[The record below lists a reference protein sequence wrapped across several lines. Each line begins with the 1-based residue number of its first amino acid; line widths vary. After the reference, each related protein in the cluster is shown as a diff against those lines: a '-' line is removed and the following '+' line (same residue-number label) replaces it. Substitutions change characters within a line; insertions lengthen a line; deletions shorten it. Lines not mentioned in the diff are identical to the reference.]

1 MFRIVAAT
9 RSDRP
14 TFLAESLLGRSLE
27 RVVNRES
34 VELSVYFENTLGLPE
49 LYNASLDQADDEDV
63 LIFVHDDVWIDDWF
77 LPERL
82 QQGLER
88 FAVVGVAGN
97 RRRVPKQPGWWT
109 TDTSTQL
116 NDYDL
121 ANLSGSIAHFDGPV
135 ARVIYWG
142 EVPSPV
148 KLLDGVFLAARAG
161 TLRQAGVRF
170 DPRFKFHYYDMDFC
184 RQCEQAGLTMGTW
197 PIALTHGSGG
207 QLTDQWRAVYLEY
220 LEKWR
225 E

>member
-9 RSDRP
+9 RSDRA
-14 TFLAESLLGRSLE
+14 TFLAESLLGRSIE
-27 RVVNRES
+27 RVVNREA
-34 VELSVYFENTLGLPE
+34 VELSVYYENTLGLPN
-49 LYNASLDQADDEDV
+49 LYNASLDQAADADV
-63 LIFVHDDVWIDDWF
+63 LIFIHDDVWIDDWF

-82 QQGLER
+82 REALEQ
-88 FAVVGVAGN
+88 FNVVGVAGN

-121 ANLSGSIAHFDGPV
+121 PNLSGSIAHFEGPV

-184 RQCEQAGLTMGTW
+184 RQCELAGLTMGTW
-197 PIALTHGSGG
+197 PIALTHGSPG
-207 QLTDQWRAVYLEY
+207 QTSDQWRAVYLEY

>member
-207 QLTDQWRAVYLEY
+207 NLTDQWRAVYLEY

>member
-9 RSDRP
+9 RRDRA
-14 TFLAESLLGRSLE
+14 TFLAESLLGRSIE
-27 RVVNRES
+27 RVVNRDA
-34 VELSVYFENTLGLPE
+34 VELSVYYENTLGLPE
-49 LYNASLDQADDEDV
+49 LYNAALDQADDADV
-63 LIFVHDDVWIDDWF
+63 LIFMHDDAWIDDWF

-82 QQGLER
+82 RQALEQ

-97 RRRVPKQPGWWT
+97 RRRVPNQPGWWT

-116 NDYDL
+116 NEYDL
-121 ANLSGSIAHFDGPV
+121 PNLSGSIAHFDGPV